1 MKRNGFRIAYSLP
14 KKKKMKSRLLASVWI
29 VLISITNIIA
39 QNTLSVDLSKKFR
52 PVTHCASGSLYGI
65 TETLPSDIAGMV
77 APLKPYMFCQPP
89 RGNNGNQHPYGSALV
104 ASERLASVP
113 SAAIQITLPDIL
125 PGWPYNWPGKDSWLA
140 QVKSLIQ
147 DKLAT
152 GRDNYHS
159 YNIWNERGGTW
170 RSTNGDFYTQ
180 CWKPTYDLIRSMDP
194 KAKICGPGDAY
205 YNSAGMSEF
214 LTFCKNN
221 NCMPDYLSW
230 HQWGSGGIPGAVAN
244 YRQLEKNLGISP
256 LALCINEYSSKTSDP
271 YEGCPGFSVPFI
283 AKFERHGVE
292 SACISWWWTAYPGR
306 LGSLLTPSNQKG
318 GGWYLYKW
326 YGDMSGDM
334 VQVTPPNDN
343 SDGLDGFANIDVNQ
357 QSASICLGGNFTGNA
372 SVNING
378 IPAWF
383 GSQVNV
389 KLEYVTWKDKDTPV
403 SGTSLIS
410 ETTYSV
416 NNGKITVPVNVSSN
430 LYAYRVLLTP
440 KIGLPVA
447 TITAPAQD
455 TIVEFPAVITLKAN
469 VSDVSKMSTLKFFV
483 NGQQLGTTKTVAP
496 FSETLNITKAGVYEV
511 TAVIV
516 DKSANQITSQIRTIR
531 TVVAQAAYN
540 YTPHTIPG
548 TIELEEFDLGANG
561 FAYYDATTGSET
573 GVSFRTDTDV
583 DIETC
588 TDAGN
593 GYNIGYATA
602 GEWLEYTVN
611 VLEEGLYDVDLRLAC
626 NGTGRTISL
635 SWDDKPLVTNVAIPN
650 TSGWQVWQTLKLN
663 QVTLAKG
670 EHILRLTIGATDY
683 VNLNYIKFTKVFEP
697 KPPVIKLD
705 SPAKAL
711 TMSSKDTVH
720 FAATASDPDGNIIGV
735 SFYNGSTLLSTANTA
750 PFTFNWSGMKP
761 GVYTVSARA
770 FDTDGLSTKS
780 DSIIVTVL
788 GVREP
793 FNGTL
798 MPIPG
803 RIEAEKYDKGG
814 EGVGYHEANA
824 NGNQGLA
831 PYRNDEV
838 DIEITADLEGVYN
851 VAYTL
856 AGEWLE
862 YSVKVSNTANYNL
875 DLRVA
880 KDGTGGLIHIEFDG
894 QDVTGPITIPN
905 TAGWQVWQTVS
916 LKNINLT
923 EGNHI
928 MKVVFDANY
937 INLNYIEFTDVVTG
951 FENTQNPE
959 TEVYPNPFG
968 SEGLKVVSA
977 EPYVYRISNALGIVV
992 EIGKKDANA
1001 TIGQTLPEGMYIL
1014 TIDRG
1019 SKQSSFKIVKK

>member
-1 MKRNGFRIAYSLP
+1 MKNKLLSSLLI
-14 KKKKMKSRLLASVWI
+14 LLNAG
-29 VLISITNIIA
+29 ITAIYA
-39 QNTLSVDLSKKFR
+39 QNTLNVDLSKTFR

-65 TETLPSDIAGMV
+65 TETIPSDITAMV

-89 RGNNGNQHPYGSALV
+89 RGNNGNQHPYGSSLV
-104 ASERLASVP
+104 VSQRLESVP
-113 SAAIQITLPDIL
+113 SAVVQITLPDIL
-125 PGWPYNWPGKDSWLA
+125 PGWPYNWPGKDAWLA

-147 DKLAT
+147 DKIAT

-180 CWKPTYDLIRSMDP
+180 CWKPTFDLIRAMDP

-205 YNSAGMSEF
+205 YNSSGISEF
-214 LTFCKNN
+214 LTYCKNN
-221 NCMPDYLSW
+221 NCIPDYMSW
-230 HQWGSGGIPGAVAN
+230 HQWGSGGIPGAVSN

-256 LALCINEYSSKTSDP
+256 IPLCINEYSSKTSDP

-372 SVNING
+372 TVNING
-378 IPAWF
+378 IPSWF

-403 SGTSLIS
+403 SGTSFIS

-447 TITAPAQD
+447 TITSPSKD
-455 TIVEFPAVITLKAN
+455 TIVEFPATINIKAN
-469 VSDVSKMSTLKFFV
+469 VSDVSKISTLKFFV
-483 NGQQLGTTKTVAP
+483 NGTQLGTTKTGAP
-496 FSETLNITKAGVYEV
+496 FIETLNITKAGVYEV

-516 DKSANQITSQIRTIR
+516 DKSANQITSQVRTIR
-531 TVVAQAAYN
+531 TVVAQAAYD

-561 FAYYDATTGSET
+561 FAYSDATTGSET

-588 TDAGN
+588 TDLGG

-611 VLEEGLYDVDLRLAC
+611 VLEEGLYDIDLRAAC
-626 NGTGRTISL
+626 SGTGRTISL
-635 SWDDKPLVTNVAIPN
+635 SWDDKPLLANVAMPN
-650 TSGWQVWQTLKLN
+650 TTGWQVWQTLKLN

-670 EHILRLTIGATDY
+670 EHILKLTIGATDY

-711 TMSSKDTVH
+711 NMSSKDTVR
-720 FAATASDPDGNIIGV
+720 FSATASDPDGNIIGV
-735 SFYNGSTLLSTANTA
+735 SFYSGATLLATANTV
-750 PFTFNWSGMKP
+750 PFVYNWSGMNP
-761 GVYTVSARA
+761 GIYYVSARA

-780 DSIIVTVL
+780 DSIKVTVL

-793 FNGTL
+793 FNGTAT
-798 MPIPG
+798 PIPG

-814 EGVGYHEANA
+814 EGVAYHEANT
-824 NGNQGLA
+824 NGNQGGA
-831 PYRNDEV
+831 TYRNDEV
-838 DIEITADLEGVYN
+838 DIETTGDSDGEFNI
-851 VAYTL
+851 AYIL
-856 AGEWLE
+856 NGEWLS
-862 YSVKVSNTANYNL
+862 YSVNVSATGKY
-875 DLRVA
+875 DMEFRVA
-880 KDGTGGLIHIEFDG
+880 KDGTGGLFHVEIDG
-894 QDVTGPITIPN
+894 VNVSGPITVPN
-905 TAGWQVWQTVS
+905 SGGWQVWETIKVP
-916 LKNINLT
+916 NINLT
-923 EGNHI
+923 SGAHI
-928 MKVVFDANY
+928 MRIAFDSDYMNFNY
-937 INLNYIEFTDVVTG
+937 LEVKPIVTG
-951 FENTQNPE
+951 IDDNQLSQIQL
-959 TEVYPNPFG
+959 YPNPFTA
-968 SEGLKVVSA
+968 EGLRIEGVGTFEYKILDVNGNILEKGQVDESKVVGQHLGSG
-977 EPYVYRISNALGIVV
+977 VYFLSI
-992 EIGKKDANA
+992 E
-1001 TIGQTLPEGMYIL
+1001 GQQNNEV
-1014 TIDRG
+1014 
-1019 SKQSSFKIVKK
+1019 FKVIKY